1 MKDRQHNGHK
11 KKDKGTN
18 SDLQNTTQKTT
29 DRTTRIPLYTGGE
42 LRCSGRV
49 RSACST
55 STNGRVTLVPKL
67 DLRLINSY
75 IVWQYTTYLS
85 LAWGT

>member
-1 MKDRQHNGHK
+1 MKDRQHNGQK

-49 RSACST
+49 ICSCFT
-55 STNGRVTLVPKL
+55 STTGRVSLVTKL

-75 IVWQYTTYLS
+75 IVWQYTLYLS